1 MKTIK
6 TQLNEIMKT
15 FEDMQVEFN
24 EEIELQR
31 SRKLPIGSYIIVK
44 NFYIFQV
51 RRKYIQIVDWYIFLQ
66 KHI

>member
-31 SRKLPIGSYIIVK
+31 SRKLPIGPYIIVK

-51 RRKYIQIVDWYIFLQ
+51 RRKYIQIVDWYIFLR

>member
-44 NFYIFQV
+44 NFYIF
-51 RRKYIQIVDWYIFLQ
+51 
-66 KHI
+66 

>member
-31 SRKLPIGSYIIVK
+31 SRKLPIGPYIIVK
-44 NFYIFQV
+44 NFYIF
-51 RRKYIQIVDWYIFLQ
+51 
-66 KHI
+66 